1 MVGST
6 VMAFGAK
13 PHDLGRTFPPLLALG
28 SPGQPQVSCRI
39 PTFSMGCNPRRKG
52 AVLSQIPLQPPL
64 PTQPHPRAERRR
76 LHAERGIHS
85 LIPDPA
91 SAALLGPEAA
101 PEAHLGSEDKHPRLY
116 GATQSAAWMVCPA
129 CLCLLSVG
137 KAARMG

>member
-6 VMAFGAK
+6 VVAFRAK
-13 PHDLGRTFPPLLALG
+13 PHNMRRTFPPLLALG
-28 SPGQPQVSCRI
+28 SPGQPQDSCRI

-64 PTQPHPRAERRR
+64 PTQPHPRAERR

-85 LIPDPA
+85 LILDPA
-91 SAALLGPEAA
+91 SAALLGLEAA

-116 GATQSAAWMVCPA
+116 RTTPSAAWMVCPA